1 MSNQLRFEGS
11 ELEALLT
18 QVRTEIG
25 EDARIVAA
33 NRVRKGGVG
42 GFFAKEVYEV
52 VVETDAAASESD
64 DRRMRPAARLGRKR
78 AQAANSMT
86 GSTMTGSTMTGTT
99 MTVDRSPA
107 SVLDLV
113 DAVDAAEQMASDAP
127 HGSVIDLS
135 GLERADQPMLST
147 QGDDFA
153 AMLQRLTDDG
163 DVAVGPAEAA
173 VPMPETPKRAARVPR
188 VWEAAARGEDR
199 VDMAPTMPAAETTM
213 SVPASAPH
221 RDDEREIEVIEV
233 AATPLPSAPRAP
245 RVRPHREPIIEP
257 VEASEFL
264 ERPEAVLATLGL
276 PPRMIPRGK
285 SGSALRGALVEALA
299 DLPEVETLPRARGV
313 AVAVVGIGA
322 RPVALARILA
332 AEHGVDPDS
341 VVVARTDVHPDIPEW
356 LQIHDGATAQERRRS
371 WRRREELSF
380 VAVSLPSIAT
390 GTEWANDLL
399 DGLEPTQIWAV
410 AHAGWK
416 PDDVAAWSRRLG
428 GFDALALERADDTIS
443 PAAMLATGIPVA
455 RIDAE
460 PTSAEAWAD
469 LLCDRI
475 VVA

>member
-25 EDARIVAA
+25 DDARIVAA

-52 VVETDAAASESD
+52 VVETDAPTGGSD
-64 DRRMRPAARLGRKR
+64 DRRVRPAARLGRKR
-78 AQAANSMT
+78 AQDT
-86 GSTMTGSTMTGTT
+86 GIDTL
-99 MTVDRSPA
+99 DRTPS

-113 DAVDAAEQMASDAP
+113 DAVDAAEQMASDTSHTP
-127 HGSVIDLS
+127 LIDLP
-135 GLERADQPMLST
+135 GLEQQDQPTLST
-147 QGDDFA
+147 QGEDFA
-153 AMLQRLTDDG
+153 AMLQRLTHDG
-163 DVAVGPAEAA
+163 EATTTEVARTTTVSQLPAR
-173 VPMPETPKRAARVPR
+173 TTRVPR
-188 VWEAAARGEDR
+188 VWEAAASGTE
-199 VDMAPTMPAAETTM
+199 VDIAPGAT
-213 SVPASAPH
+213 VAPH
-221 RDDEREIEVIEV
+221 GHRLGDDEIEVIDV
-233 AATPLPSAPRAP
+233 PATALPRAP
-245 RVRPHREPIIEP
+245 RVRPHREPIVEP
-257 VEASEFL
+257 IAASDFL
-264 ERPEAVLATLGL
+264 ERPEAVLASLGV
-276 PPRMIPRGK
+276 PPRMIPRGR
-285 SGSALRGALVEALA
+285 SGSALRGALVDALA
-299 DLPEVETLPRARGV
+299 DLPEVEALPRARGV

-332 AEHGVDPDS
+332 AEHGVDPDT
-341 VVVARTDVHPDIPEW
+341 VVVARSDVHPDIPEW
-356 LQIHDGATAQERRRS
+356 LQIHDGASAQERRRS

-380 VAVSLPSIAT
+380 VAVSLPSLAS

-399 DGLEPTQIWAV
+399 DGLEPTQTWAV

-455 RIDAE
+455 RIDSE
-460 PTSAEAWAD
+460 PMSAASWAD